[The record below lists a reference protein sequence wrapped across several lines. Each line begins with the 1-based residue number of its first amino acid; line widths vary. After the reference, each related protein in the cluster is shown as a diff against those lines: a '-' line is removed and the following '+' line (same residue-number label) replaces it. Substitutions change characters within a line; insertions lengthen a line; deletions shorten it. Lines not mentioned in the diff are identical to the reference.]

1 MNKKILSL
9 LALLLAGAMVFSLTA
24 CTITGGG
31 ESESTFELTAD
42 GKEDSLQ
49 LLNEFFE
56 ETYGSDNL
64 VVTTKSGDN
73 VTTTESIV
81 GDSGCV
87 VFAESGVT
95 VYSFMQDGAFI
106 GASDNGESKTYRKDE
121 GAYGAYYRFFY
132 AKIRVLDA
140 ADESNTFSC
149 VTKTEEKE
157 TAETKT
163 STAELTFEMTGASGT
178 VKITAT
184 AKDGLVQ
191 SATITDGDETVTQ
204 TYAYGSASVT
214 LPDLTDWEDLTNSG
228 PTEEIAD

>member
-9 LALLLAGAMVFSLTA
+9 LALILATAMVFSLTA

-49 LLNEFFE
+49 LLTEFFADTCASE
-56 ETYGSDNL
+56 NL
-64 VVTTKSGDN
+64 VVTVKSGDA
-73 VTTTESIV
+73 VTITESVV

-87 VFAESGVT
+87 VFAASGVT
-95 VYSFMQDGAFI
+95 AYSFKQDGAFI
-106 GASDNGESKTYRKDE
+106 GASDEGESKTYRKGE
-121 GAYGAYYRFFY
+121 GAYSAYYRFFY
-132 AKIRVLDA
+132 AKIRLLDA

-149 VTKTEEKE
+149 VTKGEEKE

-163 STAELTFEMTGASGT
+163 STAELTFEMTGESGT

-191 SATITDGDETVTQ
+191 NATITADGETVTQ

-214 LPDLTDWEDLTNSG
+214 LPDLTDWQDLTDAPS
-228 PTEEIAD
+228 EEIAD